1 MTATE
6 PLLAIETSG
15 GRGSVAL
22 LLPSGEVTERFLE
35 GRTGHGKGLV
45 PAMKELVREAGLS
58 PGDVR
63 VVAVSAGPG
72 SYTGVRI
79 GVTAAKMLA
88 WTLRARPVA
97 VSSLEALAAGAA
109 EPAPRGTRRLVPAVD
124 ARRGQVYAAFFAFD
138 HEGGTGT
145 RKGPFRVPIHREG
158 PDQVL
163 RPERLASLL
172 RPGDHVFGT
181 AVASLAEELGGR
193 DGVTTSTEPDSPTA
207 SHVALL
213 GRELAAR
220 GGTPS
225 PHDLAPVYLRRSEAE
240 IKRGLEV

>member
-22 LLPSGEVTERFLE
+22 LLPGGELTERFLE

-45 PAMKELVREAGLS
+45 PAMKELVLEAGLS

-79 GVTAAKMLA
+79 GVTAAKTLA
-88 WTLRARPVA
+88 WTLRAKPVA

-109 EPAPRGTRRLVPAVD
+109 ESAPRGTRRLVPAVD
-124 ARRGQVYAAFFAFD
+124 ARRGQVYAAFFGL
-138 HEGGTGT
+138 GGTGT
-145 RKGPFRVPIHREG
+145 RKGTCRVPIHREG

-181 AVASLAEELGGR
+181 AVGSFAEELGGR
-193 DGVTTSTEPDSPTA
+193 DGVTTSAEPDSPTA

-240 IKRGLEV
+240 IRRGLEV